1 MTLSRP
7 AQDALWLERLQR
19 DGLPQNAEDASL
31 AAGLQPGLEL
41 LRAGRY
47 WDAHESLED
56 QWRQYPYPLRLF
68 HYALIKVAVGL
79 LHMERRSAPPAARQL
94 TQAALYI
101 EPFTPAFAGLDTEY
115 ISWRRFGH
123 VSKRF
128 RWPSGDAPAWDS
140 FEAFAFPDSGDNA
153 SR

>member
-31 AAGLQPGLEL
+31 AAGLQLGLEL
-41 LRAGRY
+41 LRAGHY

-94 TQAALYI
+94 AQAALYL
-101 EPFTPAFAGLDTEY
+101 EPFTPAFAGLDTGT
-115 ISWRRFGH
+115 ILAQVRARLQALSVAFG
-123 VSKRF
+123 RCA
-128 RWPSGDAPAWDS
+128 GL
-140 FEAFAFPDSGDNA
+140 GLL
-153 SR
+153 

>member
-47 WDAHESLED
+47 WEAHESLED

-101 EPFTPAFAGLDTEY
+101 EPFTPAFAGLDTEN
-115 ISWRRFGH
+115 ILAQVRARLQALS
-123 VSKRF
+123 VA
-128 RWPSGDAPAWDS
+128 PGDAPAWDS
-140 FEAFAFPDSGDNA
+140 FEAFAFPDTGDNA